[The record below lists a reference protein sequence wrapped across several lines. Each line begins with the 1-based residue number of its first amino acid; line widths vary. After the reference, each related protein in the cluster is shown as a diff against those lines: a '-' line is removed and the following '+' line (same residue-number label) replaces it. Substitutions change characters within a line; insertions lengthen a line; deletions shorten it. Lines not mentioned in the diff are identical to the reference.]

1 MAEKTKQ
8 QNANQVWED
17 LRSMPASKNNLPVR
31 EGRLPFRGFTDWF
44 KSVGGPVEAG
54 KFPVLVLHGGPGAAH
69 DYLEPIEALAAT
81 GRPVIFYDQLGC
93 GQSDRP
99 HDPSLWDVPLFV
111 EEVGAVR
118 QALGLDR
125 LHILGQSWGGMLGM
139 EYALTQPEGLVS
151 LIIANSPASMT
162 QWVSEANRLRA
173 ALPEEVQETLLQHE
187 AAGTT
192 ASADYQEAVA
202 VFYGRHVCRTD
213 PLPECVQRSFAQI
226 DADPEVYHTM
236 NGPSEFHVVGRLKGL
251 DITGRLGE
259 IAVPT
264 LVLSGRHDE
273 ATPLIA
279 QTVQQGIP
287 GAEWVLFEES
297 SHMPHV
303 EEAERYLE
311 VVDAFLTRIERA
323 A

>member
-1 MAEKTKQ
+1 
-8 QNANQVWED
+8 
-17 LRSMPASKNNLPVR
+17 MPASNANLPVQ
-31 EGRLPFRGFTDWF
+31 EGRLPFHGFSNWYRTI
-44 KSVGGPVEAG
+44 GGPTEAG

-81 GRPVIFYDQLGC
+81 GRMVIFYDQLGC
-93 GQSDRP
+93 GLSDHP
-99 HDPSLWDVPLFV
+99 HDPSLWQVPLFI
-111 EEVGAVR
+111 EEVAAVR

-151 LIIANSPASMT
+151 LIVANSPASMT

-173 ALPEEVQETLLQHE
+173 GLPQEVQATLLEHE
-187 AAGTT
+187 SAGTT
-192 ASADYQEAVA
+192 DSAEYQAAVM

-213 PLPECVQRSFAQI
+213 PLPEYVQRSFAQI

-236 NGPSEFHVVGRLKGL
+236 NGPSEFHVVGRLKGW
-251 DITGRLGE
+251 DITERLGE
-259 IAVPT
+259 IRTPT
-264 LVLSGRHDE
+264 LVLSGRYDE

-279 QTVQQGIP
+279 QTVQRGIP

-303 EEAERYLE
+303 EETGRYIE
-311 VVDAFLTRIERA
+311 VVDEFLTRIEKLA
-323 A
+323 

>member
-1 MAEKTKQ
+1 
-8 QNANQVWED
+8 
-17 LRSMPASKNNLPVR
+17 MPDTPVR
-31 EGRLPFRGFTDWF
+31 EGRLPFHGFTDWY
-44 KSVGGPVEAG
+44 KVVGGEAEPG
-54 KFPVLVLHGGPGAAH
+54 KCPVLVLHGGPGAAH
-69 DYLEPIEALAAT
+69 DYLEPMGALAST

-93 GQSDRP
+93 GLSDRP
-99 HDPSLWDVPLFV
+99 HNPSLWETSLFV
-111 EEVGAVR
+111 EEVTAVR

-139 EYALTQPEGLVS
+139 QYALTRPEGLVS
-151 LIIANSPASMT
+151 LIVADSPASMT

-173 ALPEEVQETLLQHE
+173 DLPPAVQATLLQHE

-192 ASADYQEAVA
+192 DTKEYQDAVEVYNARHLCRVSPMPDYVK
-202 VFYGRHVCRTD
+202 
-213 PLPECVQRSFAQI
+213 RSFDQI
-226 DADPEVYHTM
+226 EADPEVYHTM
-236 NGPSEFHVVGRLKGL
+236 NGPSEFHVIGKLKTW
-251 DITGRLGE
+251 DITDRLGE
-259 IAVPT
+259 ITTPT

-279 QTVQQGIP
+279 ETIQRGIP

-303 EEAERYLE
+303 EETERYLE
-311 VVDAFLTRIERA
+311 VVDEFLTRIEKA